1 MESYFPILML
11 LVIAVGISILLLFLQ
26 SFLGQYRPNAIKNA
40 AFNCGNPPEK
50 LSVPPRFN
58 IKFYLVAM
66 VFIVFDIE
74 TVFLF
79 PWAVLYQKLGIT
91 GLIEMGIFM
100 LFLLLGLVYLWRK
113 GVLDN

>member
-11 LVIAVGISILLLFLQ
+11 LVIAVAISILLLFLQ
-26 SFLGQYRPNAIKNA
+26 SFLGQYRPNTIKNA

-50 LSVPPRFN
+50 LLLPPSFN

-74 TVFLF
+74 TIFLF
-79 PWAVLYQKLGIT
+79 PWAVLYQKLGFT
-91 GLIEMGIFM
+91 GLIEMGIFI